1 MNRLMKIIN
10 VDVTNSDVKRHY
22 VDASNEDFSAISY
35 VYATLR
41 NANSIVIM
49 SKKQNVS
56 SLKVDQ
62 MSNPPTCNSNLS
74 FILYNDLLFIIL
86 TWKITRLIYQI
97 IQCILLILRVIFY
110 YLHSES
116 CLFIINKNLTSSI
129 FSMSDFDQEKEQT
142 YNIRKTCK
150 EMMDEHE

>member
-1 MNRLMKIIN
+1 MKIIN

-86 TWKITRLIYQI
+86 T
-97 IQCILLILRVIFY
+97 
-110 YLHSES
+110 
-116 CLFIINKNLTSSI
+116 
-129 FSMSDFDQEKEQT
+129 
-142 YNIRKTCK
+142 
-150 EMMDEHE
+150 